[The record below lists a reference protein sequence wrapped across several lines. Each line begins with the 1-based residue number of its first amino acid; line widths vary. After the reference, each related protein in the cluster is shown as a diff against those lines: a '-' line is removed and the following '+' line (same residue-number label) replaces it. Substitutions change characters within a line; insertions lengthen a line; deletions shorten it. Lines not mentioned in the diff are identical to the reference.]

1 MPDFFPPVVATFV
14 ASTGEAVAQ
23 MTSLAGSFEK
33 LGVQATTSMGEV
45 AATVTGA
52 GEKVTAAA
60 VEITGANDK
69 LVSSNARLAASIGS
83 ASAEWATGYQ
93 AMAATTAEL
102 SAQMELQMAKA
113 GAAAEAMGAKIDAA
127 AASTTATTAGK
138 ISKLTKIGA
147 AVGVVGVLAGAEMVH
162 MAADFETA
170 TNRLLTSAG
179 ESHDAIGMVRD
190 GVLQM
195 AGQVGVSADDLA
207 KALYKVESAGYHGAA
222 GLGLL
227 KAAEQGAKAEGAD
240 ATTVAD
246 ALSSAMRDYYPNVKS
261 AAEVTAAS
269 TDVMS
274 KLVGATSAG
283 KMTFDE
289 LAGALNSILP
299 VSSAAKI
306 SLSDTL
312 GVLAS
317 MTVHGI
323 SAQQATQNMADAIRH
338 LQSPTMV
345 MSKAMA
351 TLGID
356 SVDLASK
363 LGERGLSGTMQLL
376 SDRVKKAMPPG
387 SDKVI
392 LDLGNAL
399 SKSAPKVQEL
409 GQKLLTGEITMKQYS
424 GAAGKLEP
432 IAAKQAMAF
441 GTLAGSYHQL
451 GTQQLSG
458 ADVMVTYAGMMQKL
472 MGDAT
477 GLKVAL
483 MTTGDNAQYTNDA
496 IATVSGSTADA
507 AGNVKGWA
515 DIQGTFNQKLAEAK
529 EGFGAL
535 VISIGQKLMPIA
547 SKIMD
552 VFAKMAH
559 WFGEHKWAATAL
571 AYVLGGALVIGL
583 AAATGAAWNF
593 AIALLANPMTWIVLG
608 IGVLIAAIVLLATH
622 WNQIWQW
629 IKTTAGEA
637 WNWLKSNVFQPI
649 GDFFNW
655 IWHNVLE
662 PFVGFWKSA
671 WDGLKLTAQIAWE
684 WIDRYIF
691 HPIQVGLG
699 AIGSAIAWLGEVWG
713 RIWHWMG
720 DTIEWVYD
728 HTIKPIIDGIKEAI
742 RLSQQLMGFNPTVGG
757 NSIPGTPVPIPG
769 FDEGGWVPGA
779 VGQPMLAIVHGGE
792 RVLSVDEM
800 AGRSRYAA
808 PAMTGAAPTRPATGG
823 AGGTMVNNFHIAGSV
838 IAERDLHRLIQ
849 QLTLRYNQRNT
860 GNGLNLGFA

>member
-1 MPDFFPPVVATFV
+1 MA
-14 ASTGEAVAQ
+14 
-23 MTSLAGSFEK
+23 SLAGSFEK
-33 LGVQATTSMGEV
+33 LGAQAAASMGEV
-45 AATVTGA
+45 AATVTAA
-52 GEKVTAAA
+52 GEKVTASAA
-60 VEITGANDK
+60 EITVANDK
-69 LVSSNARLAASIGS
+69 LVSSNAQVAASIGD

-138 ISKLTKIGA
+138 VAQFQKTGLLIGA
-147 AVGVVGVLAGAEMVH
+147 GAVVAGAGFVH

-170 TNRLLTSAG
+170 TNKLLTSAG

-190 GVLQM
+190 GLLSM

-207 KALYKVESAGYHGAA
+207 KALYKVESAGYHGSA

-246 ALSSAMRDYYPNVKS
+246 ALSSAMRDYYPNAKS
-261 AAEVTAAS
+261 AAEVTQAS

-274 KLVGATSAG
+274 KLIGATSAG

-323 SAQQATQNMADAIRH
+323 SAQQATQNIADAVRH

-351 TLGID
+351 TLGVD
-356 SVDLASK
+356 SVDVAAK
-363 LGERGLSGTMQLL
+363 LGQRGLAGTMEFL
-376 SDRVKKAMPPG
+376 SEKVKAAMPPG
-387 SDKVI
+387 SDRVI
-392 LDLGNAL
+392 LELGNAL
-399 SKSAPKVQEL
+399 SKSSPKVQEL
-409 GQKLLTGEITMKQYS
+409 GQRLMDGSITMKQYS
-424 GAAGKLEP
+424 GAAGKLDP
-432 IAAKQAMAF
+432 ISAKQAGAF
-441 GTLAGSYHQL
+441 ATLAGSYHQL
-451 GTQQLSG
+451 GNQQISG
-458 ADVMVTYAGMMQKL
+458 ADVMATYSGMMQKV

-483 MTTGDNAQYTNDA
+483 MTTGDNAGYTSDA
-496 IATVSGSTADA
+496 IKTVSGSTADA
-507 AGNVKGWA
+507 SGNVKGWA
-515 DIQGTFNQKLAEAK
+515 DVQDTFNQKLAQAK
-529 EGFGAL
+529 DGFGAMA
-535 VISIGQKLMPIA
+535 ISIGQKLMPIA
-547 SKIMD
+547 SKIIG
-552 VFAKMAH
+552 VFATMAH

-571 AYVLGGALVIGL
+571 AYLLGGALVIGL
-583 AAATGAAWNF
+583 AAATVAAWNF
-593 AIALLANPMTWIVLG
+593 TVALLANPATWIALG

-622 WNQIWQW
+622 WNQVWGAIQ
-629 IKTTAGEA
+629 TVAGAA
-637 WNWLKSNVFQPI
+637 WNWLNTNIFRPVGVLVEVFIVTPFKNFLRFWESMWDRAKSIVETVW
-649 GDFFNW
+649 GW
-655 IWHNVLE
+655 IQDN
-662 PFVGFWKSA
+662 
-671 WDGLKLTAQIAWE
+671 
-684 WIDRYIF
+684 IF

-699 AIGSAIAWLGEVWG
+699 AIGTAVAWLGEVWG

-823 AGGTMVNNFHIAGSV
+823 GGTVVNNFHIAGSV

-860 GNGLNLGFA
+860 GNGLNFGIA